1 MRRSPGMVLN
11 WLRTSSTIASAAL
24 PTDFMVMAENQ

>member
-1 MRRSPGMVLN
+1 MRPGMVLN

-24 PTDFMVMAENQ
+24 PTLFMVMAENQ